1 MTVLNKKLSLL
12 SNNLAWELVKI
23 FVRSSRCTVHKTM
36 HVQRT
41 SRPATERP
49 TTKGL
54 NGQNILRDQ
63 ASYRQNVLRD
73 KRPVRQKALRNLWGN
88 YLLCCLTR
96 PTYLDSI
103 GVFRTERLSNLFPF
117 VSLWKYFTFFI
128 RGRGVLFEKNISWK
142 SCDTVFVWYSPLC
155 IYWPSYETCETV
167 PLSGAWWW

>member
-23 FVRSSRCTVHKTM
+23 FVRTSRCTVHKTM
-36 HVQRT
+36 HVQRK

-117 VSLWKYFTFFI
+117 VSLLENILPFLSEAQGFCLRKIKF
-128 RGRGVLFEKNISWK
+128 KNLVTQSLYDIARYASIGPVMK
-142 SCDTVFVWYSPLC
+142 LVR
-155 IYWPSYETCETV
+155 
-167 PLSGAWWW
+167 LSL